1 MKEQTRVPRFG
12 DYPLEKKIQDEMEI
26 LGFPVTAHPMSL
38 YEDEL
43 RKVGVVPAEEI
54 PHYAGRTVRV
64 AGWLITT
71 RRVTTVNNEQM
82 RFLTLEDLTDVVEI
96 VLFPR
101 AYNKY
106 GALIESL
113 GPYLVTGR
121 VEDDNGH
128 CTVSANRLE
137 LL

>member
-1 MKEQTRVPRFG
+1 
-12 DYPLEKKIQDEMEI
+12 MEV

-38 YEDEL
+38 YAENLREL
-43 RKVGVVPAEEI
+43 GVVPARDVH
-54 PHYAGRTVRV
+54 HYAGRTIRV
-64 AGWLITT
+64 AGWLVTT

-101 AYNKY
+101 SYKKY
-106 GALIESL
+106 GALIESF
-113 GPYLVTGR
+113 GPYLVTGK

-128 CTVSANRLE
+128 CTISANRVE